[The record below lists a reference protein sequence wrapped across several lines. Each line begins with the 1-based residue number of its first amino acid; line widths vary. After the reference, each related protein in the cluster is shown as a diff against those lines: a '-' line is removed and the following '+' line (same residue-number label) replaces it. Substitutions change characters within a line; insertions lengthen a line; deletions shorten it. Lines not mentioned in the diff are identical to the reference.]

1 MVKMDASVT
10 AASARWFSSIEERT
24 PAMLLAAV
32 VIVRRGHQLNLARQ
46 ETRQAKV
53 EQLVVENVI
62 FHLIELNHL

>member
-10 AASARWFSSIEERT
+10 AASARWFSSIKERT

-32 VIVRRGHQLNLARQ
+32 VIVRRGHQLNLAGQ

-62 FHLIELNHL
+62 FHLIELNNL